1 MDQSYCKL
9 SNDFILKEV
18 VSTYH
23 ERLTNALLTP
33 DELSDEGLMLLLKSV
48 YQEVCRKYAP

>member
-18 VSTYH
+18 VSIYH

>member
-1 MDQSYCKL
+1 MEHSSCKL
-9 SNDFILKEV
+9 SNDIILKEV
-18 VSTYH
+18 VRTYH

-48 YQEVCRKYAP
+48 YQEVCKKYTS

>member
-1 MDQSYCKL
+1 MEHSSCKL
-9 SNDFILKEV
+9 SNDIILKEV
-18 VSTYH
+18 VRTYH

-33 DELSDEGLMLLLKSV
+33 DELSDEGLMLLLRSV

>member
-1 MDQSYCKL
+1 MEHSSCKL